1 MAIIIWKPVQVNVT
15 YYLVLKNPEVVSID
29 GIQITSS
36 TAETLLGINIDLDL
50 NFENHLSTICTKVSR
65 EINALERIANCLFLE
80 KRRILMKTFIES
92 QYNYCP
98 LTWMFHWR
106 TINSKINRLHKRAFG
121 LSTLTSNKI
130 LRVFLWKTT
139 PFQYI

>member
-65 EINALERIANCLFLE
+65 EINALERIANYLFLE

>member
-1 MAIIIWKPVQVNVT
+1 MAIFIWKPIQVNVT

-65 EINALERIANCLFLE
+65 EINALERIANYLFLE